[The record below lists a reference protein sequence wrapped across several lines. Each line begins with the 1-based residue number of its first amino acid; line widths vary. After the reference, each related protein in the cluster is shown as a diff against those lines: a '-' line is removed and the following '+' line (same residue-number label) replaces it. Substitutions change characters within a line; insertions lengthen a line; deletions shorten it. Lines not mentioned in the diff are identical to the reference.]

1 MKFKLALLGSAL
13 ALTPS
18 LHAGF
23 VGIYDYLSS
32 LNGNYQAQTGNE
44 RWTFHN
50 GDQNGGLMG
59 VYAGAGYGNVGAY
72 AQFSLPAAAGQ
83 SPGGTAG
90 TNEAAGIFTH
100 TASSGYTSAV
110 FHADTTF
117 TASALRFTYELVG
130 NGNLGNGIDFTLRT
144 VVGGQ
149 SVDRGTVS
157 IGNTVS
163 AQSGFAF
170 AGPGLTFNAG
180 DAIVVMFSARGS
192 YLYDHGWW
200 DVALT
205 EVPAAPGGGP
215 GNPVPD
221 TAGTLGLLA
230 GCVVGLAATATRRR
244 R

>member
-1 MKFKLALLGSAL
+1 MKLKLALLGSIL

-23 VGIYDYLSS
+23 VGIYDYMSS
-32 LNGNYQAQTGNE
+32 LGGIYAPQTGNE

-59 VYAGAGYGNVGAY
+59 VYAGVGYGNLGAY
-72 AQFSLPAAAGQ
+72 AQFSLPAAAGL

-100 TASSGYTSAV
+100 TASSGLTSAV
-110 FHADTTF
+110 FHAGSTF

-130 NGNLGNGIDFTLRT
+130 NGNLGNGIDFSLRT
-144 VVGGQ
+144 VVGG
-149 SVDRGTVS
+149 
-157 IGNTVS
+157 NTVDHGSITIGSIAS
-163 AQSGFAF
+163 AQSAF
-170 AGPGLTFNAG
+170 VFGGPGLTFNAG
-180 DAIVVMFSARGS
+180 DEIVVMFSARGS
-192 YLYDHGWW
+192 FLYDHGWW

-205 EVPAAPGGGP
+205 EVPAGPGGGS
-215 GNPVPD
+215 GNPVPE
-221 TAGTLGLLA
+221 TAGTVGLLA
-230 GCVVGLAATATRRR
+230 FGLVGLAAATNRRR